1 MKIIQWLERLFAK
14 KQPVVKEE
22 EDDTPSIRISV
33 SDIGQTFRDT
43 GGYQYHSH
51 APNTDN
57 DKT

>member
-1 MKIIQWLERLFAK
+1 MKIIQWLERLFTK
-14 KQPVVKEE
+14 KQPVVTEE

-43 GGYQYHSH
+43 GGYQYHSNI
-51 APNTDN
+51 PDST